1 MPCILQMYDF
11 VQKQHQFPAHV
22 IELVLPKLPHRS
34 LMADIG
40 FLDEDEPAETEDELE
55 ELGSLISFAN
65 LEHVVKHIIRKFKS
79 LEAYNESN
87 DATIKSLKGELEV
100 RATITGLDE
109 VVTELNQRIEQQQE
123 QLYLTKENV
132 TSSEEAIDRLK
143 GTQTQLE
150 KKLDT
155 VIKEKAVQDRL
166 IRETQDALLDKVS
179 LAELNMF
186 EAKFAGYTTKL
197 EHQQILNA
205 LSDYAT
211 LDVAER
217 IAENMKVLSTR
228 FDDYTRTAKLEQ
240 QLQEV
245 RDWVGDELQNYA
257 KVAQTTMRIEEL
269 AVHIKEQSLVFDQV
283 YASNN
288 DQLRGLSDRITSMY
302 SELAN
307 DLQQR
312 AMYDDLQQTKNSLQN
327 YALRKETDAFQQD
340 CVPKLKFCV
349 ASIEAF
355 DRRLGQQDD
364 AIQRVDEV
372 LLDKAGKYD
381 IVIINSR
388 IEQCLQKEAAMKE
401 FHGMYDKLQKFN
413 KRFDE
418 YIEQESARLDEFRP
432 PDYGPMF
439 EDLNQKVALKA
450 DKADLV
456 EMYQLKANRIDADEL
471 AKLQDTIHRQ
481 LEYLS
486 VTTFGLSKL
495 CLAEVKQGESK
506 TLRMQQRTQVL
517 MQSEALW
524 HWILHNEPPPNLD
537 TLRPPPARGGENVD
551 VIKAE
556 HIDRQKR
563 SMDDHKRSQLERKLG
578 IAI

>member
-1 MPCILQMYDF
+1 
-11 VQKQHQFPAHV
+11 
-22 IELVLPKLPHRS
+22 
-34 LMADIG
+34 MASMAEG
-40 FLDEDEPAETEDELE
+40 LLDTEDLEPEEDLE

-87 DATIKSLKGELEV
+87 DAAIKSLKGELEL
-100 RATITGLDE
+100 RATIVGLDE
-109 VVTELNQRIEQQQE
+109 VVGELSQRIDGQQE
-123 QLYLTKENV
+123 GIQTAKDSITLCED
-132 TSSEEAIDRLK
+132 AIDRLK
-143 GTQTQLE
+143 GSQTQLE

-155 VIKEKAVQDRL
+155 VVKEKAVQDRL

-211 LDVAER
+211 IDVAER

-228 FDDYTRTAKLEQ
+228 FDDYTRTARLEQ

-257 KVAQTTMRIEEL
+257 KVAHTTTRIEEL
-269 AVHIKEQSLVFDQV
+269 AVNIKEQSQLFDSV
-283 YASNN
+283 YATNN
-288 DQLRGLSDRITSMY
+288 DQLRGLSDRLTSMY

-312 AMYDDLQQTKNSLQN
+312 AMYDDLQETKNSLKK
-327 YALRKETDAFQQD
+327 YALRVETDAFQQD
-340 CVPKLKFCV
+340 CVPKLRFCV
-349 ASIEAF
+349 DSIKEF
-355 DRRLGQQDD
+355 DGRLTSQDD

-381 IVIINSR
+381 IVTINSR
-388 IEQCLQKEAAMKE
+388 IEQCVQKDNATKE
-401 FHGMYDKLQKFN
+401 FHTIYDKLDRFN
-413 KRFDE
+413 KRFED
-418 YIEQESARLDEFRP
+418 YVEQESKRLDEFRP
-432 PDYGPMF
+432 PDYGPKF
-439 EDLNQKVALKA
+439 EELNQKVALKA

-486 VTTFGLSKL
+486 VTTFGLCKL

-524 HWILHNEPPPNLD
+524 NWILHNEPPPNLD
-537 TLRPPPARGGENVD
+537 TLRPPPVRAGNDGKGNDGNGNVD
-551 VIKAE
+551 TVKAE

-563 SMDDHKRSQLERKLG
+563 TMDDHKRNQLERKLG
-578 IAI
+578 MSS

>member
-1 MPCILQMYDF
+1 MYS
-11 VQKQHQFPAHV
+11 
-22 IELVLPKLPHRS
+22 KLAK
-34 LMADIG
+34 MAASEG
-40 FLDEDEPAETEDELE
+40 FLDLEEEPEEDLE

-87 DATIKSLKGELEV
+87 DAVIKSLKGELEL
-100 RATITGLDE
+100 RATIVGLDE
-109 VVTELNQRIEQQQE
+109 AVTELSQRIEGQQE
-123 QLYLTKENV
+123 GIQSAKENI
-132 TSSEEAIDRLK
+132 TLCEESIDRLK
-143 GTQTQLE
+143 GSQTQLE

-155 VIKEKAVQDRL
+155 VVKEKAVQDRL

-211 LDVAER
+211 IDVAER

-257 KVAQTTMRIEEL
+257 KVAQTTTRIEEL
-269 AVHIKEQSLVFDQV
+269 AVNIKEQSQLFDSV
-283 YASNN
+283 YATNN
-288 DQLRGLSDRITSMY
+288 DQLRGLSDRLTSMY

-312 AMYDDLQQTKNSLQN
+312 AMYDDLQETKNSLKK
-327 YALRKETDAFQQD
+327 YALRAETDAFQQD

-349 ASIEAF
+349 DSIQAF
-355 DRRLGQQDD
+355 DERLRAQDD

-372 LLDKAGKYD
+372 LLDKAAKYD
-381 IVIINSR
+381 IVIINSK
-388 IEQCLQKEAAMKE
+388 IEQCVQKEAAMKE
-401 FHGMYDKLQKFN
+401 FHTLYDKLDRFK
-413 KRFDE
+413 KRFED
-418 YIEQESARLDEFRP
+418 YVEQESKRLDDFRP
-432 PDYGPMF
+432 PDYGPKF
-439 EDLNQKVALKA
+439 EELNQKVALKA

-486 VTTFGLSKL
+486 VTTFGLCKL

-537 TLRPPPARGGENVD
+537 TLRPPPLRAGNDGNSNVD
-551 VIKAE
+551 TVKAE

-563 SMDDHKRSQLERKLG
+563 TMDDHKRNQLERKLG
-578 IAI
+578 MSS